1 MFEKYE
7 DVAFKKLKCIQRI
20 IERNVWSKH
29 ISTMFFQL
37 TYTVFRHNYMSHVF

>member
-29 ISTMFFQL
+29 INTFVLSINLYCF
-37 TYTVFRHNYMSHVF
+37 